1 MLQHQGRVRVRGN
14 TGSQQGPL
22 LRGAELG
29 PGYSPEAALAAA
41 TPPQLACPVLGV
53 TLLYV
58 QPTSPFLCLHTS
70 IWPHLETRIRDTEA
84 RLSNSLCQEDGM
96 SPVQM

>member
-1 MLQHQGRVRVRGN
+1 M
-14 TGSQQGPL
+14 
-22 LRGAELG
+22 
-29 PGYSPEAALAAA
+29 
-41 TPPQLACPVLGV
+41 LGV

-96 SPVQM
+96 SPVQMWIQMLCQMLPCTAAASDTHFLENWDVSPRTRSLTGLSWVWGE